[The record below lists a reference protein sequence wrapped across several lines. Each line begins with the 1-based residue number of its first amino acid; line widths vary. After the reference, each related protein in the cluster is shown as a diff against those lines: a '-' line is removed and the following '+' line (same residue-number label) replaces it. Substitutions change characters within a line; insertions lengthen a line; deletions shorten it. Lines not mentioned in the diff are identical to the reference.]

1 MCGLIIDRLKELPH
15 YDEPV
20 VNDSINIFIFIERGL
35 CTYIWE
41 TTIESII
48 NSFSII
54 NQGSNDSE
62 DENSTPLSTID
73 PYVYFLLY
81 I

>member
-1 MCGLIIDRLKELPH
+1 MNQLLMIVL
-15 YDEPV
+15 
-20 VNDSINIFIFIERGL
+20 IFIFIERGL

-62 DENSTPLSTID
+62 DENSTPLSTVD
-73 PYVYFLLY
+73 PYVYFILY
-81 I
+81 IEFNVIIIKFN

>member
-1 MCGLIIDRLKELPH
+1 MNQLLMIVLIYL
-15 YDEPV
+15 
-20 VNDSINIFIFIERGL
+20 FIERGL

-62 DENSTPLSTID
+62 DEDSIPLSTVD
-73 PYVYFLLY
+73 PYVYFILY